1 MLYWQKKRSGDD
13 PMYPDREKARQIL
26 EQGGHTCVL
35 CCAEEIYTD
44 ARRGVRPLL
53 DLLGQSRSWHGF
65 CAADKVVGKAAAFL
79 YRLMRIRAL
88 YAQVVSEP
96 AAKVLAEG
104 GIALSYGS
112 FVPAIR
118 NRTDTGFCPM
128 ETAVWELDDP
138 EEALAV
144 LKTTLQ
150 NMQNAGS

>member
-1 MLYWQKKRSGDD
+1 
-13 PMYPDREKARQIL
+13 MYPDREKARQIL
-26 EQGGHTCVL
+26 ELGGHTCVL
-35 CCAEEIYTD
+35 CCPEEIYTD
-44 ARRGVRPLL
+44 DRRGVRPLL
-53 DLLGQSRSWHGF
+53 DLLEKSRSWQRF

-79 YRLMRIRAL
+79 YQLMGIQAL

-96 AAKVLAEG
+96 AAKVLRDA
-104 GIALSYGS
+104 GIALSYDTL
-112 FVPAIR
+112 VPAIR

-150 NMQNAGS
+150 NMQTAGS

>member
-1 MLYWQKKRSGDD
+1 
-13 PMYPDREKARQIL
+13 MYSDRDKARQIL
-26 EQGGHTCVL
+26 EQSGHTCVL
-35 CCAEEIYTD
+35 CCAEETYTD
-44 ARRGVRPLL
+44 NRRGVRPLL
-53 DLLGQSRSWHGF
+53 DFLEKGRNWQRF

-79 YRLMRIRAL
+79 YRLMGIRAL

-104 GIALSYGS
+104 DIDLSYGTL
-112 FVPAIR
+112 VPAIR

-144 LKTTLQ
+144 LKTTLK